1 MVVLR
6 RHSTSYT
13 IERYGDEKIIHDV
26 LHVSGLAKNL
36 FSAKQLDKAS
46 GEVHTKVGIF
56 TLINK
61 FGQLIATCMLNLDLH
76 ELSLA
81 IPTTTYLNKAYLWHL
96 RLRHINQKRLK
107 QFQMISKGI
116 EPFDKNEKTLCQ
128 TCIDGKQQRE
138 NLSNQATLRAI
149 ECWK

>member
-1 MVVLR
+1 
-6 RHSTSYT
+6 
-13 IERYGDEKIIHDV
+13 
-26 LHVSGLAKNL
+26 
-36 FSAKQLDKAS
+36 
-46 GEVHTKVGIF
+46 
-56 TLINK
+56 
-61 FGQLIATCMLNLDLH
+61 MLNLDLH

-116 EPFDKNEKTLCQ
+116 ESFDKNEKTLCQ